1 MGKTQS
7 TMKMPNN
14 PFETEH
20 YKRQQYELQYRQTE
34 KDEQRKR
41 KTEEKRRRRQIRMAK
56 LKSPKPP
63 HIPSTK
69 KPSTTT
75 NNTVNKSDSDT
86 IRDYDMEAK
95 RRLQDQLAFDT
106 ETFLLNQLMLS
117 VQLFGHY
124 EK

>member
-14 PFETEH
+14 PFETEQ

-34 KDEQRKR
+34 KDEKRKR
-41 KTEEKRRRRQIRMAK
+41 KTEEKQRRRQIRMAK
-56 LKSPKPP
+56 LKSPKAPHVPP
-63 HIPSTK
+63 SK
-69 KPSTTT
+69 KPVDVT
-75 NNTVNKSDSDT
+75 NKNDDNET

-95 RRLQDQLAFDT
+95 RRMQDQLALDT